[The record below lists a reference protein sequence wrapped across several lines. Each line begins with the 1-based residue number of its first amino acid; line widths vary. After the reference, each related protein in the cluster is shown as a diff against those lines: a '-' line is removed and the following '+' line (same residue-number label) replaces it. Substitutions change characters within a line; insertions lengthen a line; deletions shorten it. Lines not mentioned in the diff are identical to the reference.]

1 MMGLLLVGGIAE
13 RGSLF
18 LEIILL
24 HDGIEVAVAESIG
37 IVVRDFVGGA
47 DVALGA
53 SLVAAVVFIGEE
65 EVELDLGVV
74 NGVSADYFVEVV
86 PLVHYLCVLGDTWSH
101 GFLEEGPEGL
111 DELLFVH

>member
-1 MMGLLLVGGIAE
+1 MMDLLLGGGIAD
-13 RGSLF
+13 RGPLF
-18 LEIILL
+18 FEVILL

-37 IVVRDFVGGA
+37 IVGDLVRGA

-74 NGVSADYFVEVV
+74 NGICADYFVEVV
-86 PLVHYLCVLGDTWSH
+86 PFVHDFCVLGDTRSH
-101 GFLEEGPEGL
+101 RFLEEGPEGL
-111 DELLFVH
+111 D